1 MWRLLCIL
9 AVMLVLVGCFG
20 LGGNDNSLSPAPSA
34 SPTVEPSVEPTLA
47 PTSTPTPTPSPSS
60 TPATTAEEAAK
71 AIINALKQQ
80 DLENLSSYI
89 HPGKGL
95 LFSPY
100 GHIEKDTALTFTAGE
115 LPDWD
120 DPKLYKW
127 GRYDGSGEPIS
138 LAFRDYFKRF
148 VYDQNFAEAEKVGHN
163 EILSQG
169 NTLVNIGEIYP
180 DSTYFD
186 YYFSGFDP
194 KLSGMDWESLILVL
208 EQHNG
213 AWYVC
218 AIVHSQWTI

>member
-1 MWRLLCIL
+1 MWRLLSIL
-9 AVMLVLVGCFG
+9 AVITLLGGCWG
-20 LGGNDNSLSPAPSA
+20 LRGNDNSLSPMPSA
-34 SPTVEPSVEPTLA
+34 SPTAEPSVEPSLA
-47 PTSTPTPTPSPSS
+47 PTPIPSPSS
-60 TPATTAEEAAK
+60 TPAPTAQETAK

-80 DLENLSSYI
+80 DIEKLSSYI
-89 HPGKGL
+89 HPEKGL

-100 GHIEKDTALTFTAGE
+100 GHIEKKTALTFKAGG
-115 LPDWD
+115 LPAWD

-127 GRYDGSGEPIS
+127 GSYDGSGEPIS
-138 LAFRDYFKRF
+138 LTFRDYFKKF
-148 VYDQNFAEAEKVGHN
+148 VYDQNFAEAEKVGQN
-163 EILSQG
+163 EILGQG
-169 NTLVNIGEIYP
+169 NTLVNIGDIYP

-194 KLSGMDWESLILVL
+194 KHSGMDWESLILVL